1 MKHEDYN
8 DGFYHVGADIEKYPD
23 ALIIFAYSYRGPG
36 KTTNGLWYMADKQH
50 PFIYMKR
57 TNDDVDFITGSSKL
71 KTEYDVSPFKT
82 VNRLAGTK
90 VVARSLDKGFG
101 GFYKTVDGEAV
112 GLPIGYI
119 VSLNK
124 VKSIK
129 GADMSECDFIIL
141 DECIPQVHEIVRH
154 REGEALLDFWRTCQR
169 DRLGRGLP
177 PIKLILFSNSEELS
191 CPITQTLDII
201 DDLAELTHSGE
212 KYKYIK
218 ARKILLHH
226 IGLDEAPGMTS
237 TYDIDPLRIAMKGTS
252 WEKKSYLG
260 EFTNNDFS
268 SVEKLYMKG
277 MTIYLSIRYKNK
289 KYYIYYR
296 DSDGMYYMTFSKNKA
311 SLIYDLD
318 KENDQKAF
326 WIEEAQYLRAACIE
340 GRMKFEKYSMYD
352 LLMNYKKYFK
362 I

>member
-1 MKHEDYN
+1 MKHEDFN
-8 DGFYHVGADIEKYPD
+8 DGFYHVGKDLELFPD
-23 ALIIFAYSYRGPG
+23 ALIIFAFSYRGPG
-36 KTTNGLWYMADKQH
+36 KTTNALWHMVEKQH

-71 KTEYDVSPFKT
+71 KIDYDVSPFKT
-82 VNRLAGTK
+82 VNRLTGTK
-90 VVARSLDKGFG
+90 IQARSIDKGFG
-101 GFYKTVDGEAV
+101 AFYKTIDGEAA
-112 GLPIGYI
+112 GLPVAYI

-129 GADMSECDFIIL
+129 GADMSECDFIIF
-141 DECIPQVHEIVRH
+141 DECIPQVHEIIRAK
-154 REGEALLDFWRTCQR
+154 EGEAMLEFWRTVQR

-177 PIKLILFSNSEELS
+177 PVKLILFSNSEELS
-191 CPITQTLDII
+191 CPVTQTLDII

-212 KYKYIK
+212 RYKYLK
-218 ARKILLHH
+218 SRRILLHH
-226 IGLDEAPGMTS
+226 IGIDEAPGMTS
-237 TYDIDPLRIAMKGTS
+237 SYDIDPLRIAMKGTQ
-252 WEKKSYLG
+252 WEKKSYFG

-268 SVEKLYMKG
+268 SVEKLNMKE
-277 MTIYLSIRYKNK
+277 MTIYLGLKYKNR

-296 DSDGMYYMTFSKNKA
+296 DRDGMYYMTFSKNKPE
-311 SLIYDLD
+311 IFYDLD

-326 WIEEAQYLRAACIE
+326 WIEECQYLKAACIE
-340 GRMKFEKYSMYD
+340 HRMKFEKYSMYD